1 MKVPVKKRKKRLE
14 MEKNSSFILSLFH
27 FLLILQREIK
37 INNYLEYELLVNQ
50 IEKSLSIGSTDAAV
64 S

>member
-14 MEKNSSFILSLFH
+14 MEKNASFILSLFH

-50 IEKSLSIGSTDAAV
+50 IEKSLSIGSTDVTV